1 MRSPTVTD
9 SNGKPPA
16 GLLQGTVADL
26 GSYDECLD
34 VVVRDLYGD
43 VDFTGQYC
51 SLFVNPRGVPFL
63 KKMISKFQEKGELLG
78 AYNPLNWL
86 NQDLFF
92 GIQLGTCIPSK
103 CTGGEL
109 RHMAATLLHRY
120 GFHTVVR
127 GCEVKDKG
135 PLTVTQRGILMF
147 IGVLSVILVLGTA
160 YDIVRYYLPNE
171 KQKKLPV
178 LLTKLLVSF
187 SVVSNTKMLLT
198 TKAASGSDSVKL
210 RFIHGMR
217 FWSSSWVILGHTYFL
232 VSVTAL
238 GESLNI
244 VKYHQ
249 NPAFLMIANAYPC
262 IQSFLF
268 ISGFLVTFNVLKY
281 LKDYKKTLVIP
292 IVLLL
297 VRRYIRITA
306 PVMFVVA
313 IWLLFPLFAT
323 GPLYSEYKDVLFG
336 QCEKNWWRVLLHI
349 NNWIPFFDMCL
360 AHLWYVSVDWQI
372 YSVLWIIPMIMLRR
386 KKLGFALLFLVTL
399 ATSTLVAVQTK
410 MNHYGPTAIYT
421 DSNINKTVEAG
432 NDVYFKPF
440 AHAGAFCVGIAT
452 GYAVLA
458 FGAIKINW
466 LMQAAMWILSTVIAV
481 VVIFGPYRWY
491 TGAPYDSADAILYAA
506 THRTAWALSLGWMTY
521 ACATGRGGLINR
533 FLSWKAFIP
542 LSRLSFAAFLMQTL
556 VILSRTILTRERVHY
571 SHTSMIQDYMFAF
584 MMSYICAFLLFL
596 AFEAPVGNLE
606 KLLFVGNKKLASSS
620 QDSKCAENSQNG
632 NIPVPVE
639 VVTMPEHR
647 KRNGSCSITKND
659 SDSKSHL

>member
-1 MRSPTVTD
+1 VTD

-34 VVVRDLYGD
+34 VVVRDFYGD

-51 SLFVNPRGVPFL
+51 SLFINPRGVPFL
-63 KKMISKFQEKGELLG
+63 KKMIAKFQEKGELVG

-92 GIQLGTCIPSK
+92 GIQLGTCIPST
-103 CTGGEL
+103 CTGAEL

-135 PLTVTQRGILMF
+135 PLTATQRGILSVARPRLV
-147 IGVLSVILVLGTA
+147 GLSVLTHADHQGVIWH
-160 YDIVRYYLPNE
+160 VRASAA
-171 KQKKLPV
+171 
-178 LLTKLLVSF
+178 LLTKVLVSF

-198 TKAASGSDSVKL
+198 TKAAAGSDSVKL

-244 VKYHQ
+244 VKYHH

-268 ISGFLVTFNVLKY
+268 MSGFLVTYNVLKY
-281 LKDYKKTLVIP
+281 LKDYKKTLAVP
-292 IVLLL
+292 ILLLL
-297 VRRYIRITA
+297 VRRYVRYTP
-306 PVMFVVA
+306 PVMFIVA
-313 IWLLFPLFAT
+313 IWLLFPIFAT

-349 NNWIPFFDMCL
+349 NNWIPFFDMASCL

-372 YSVLWIIPMIMLRR
+372 YSVLWIIPMVMLKR
-386 KKLGFALLFLVTL
+386 KKLGFVLLFLVTL

-410 MNHYGPTAIYT
+410 INDYGPTAIYT

-458 FGAIKINW
+458 FGAIKINR
-466 LMQAAMWILSTVIAV
+466 LMQAAMWVLSAVIAT

-491 TGAPYDSADAILYAA
+491 TGAPYGTADAILYAA

-533 FLSWKAFIP
+533 FLGWKAFIP
-542 LSRLSFAAFLMQTL
+542 LSRLSFAAFLMQTI
-556 VILSRTILTRERVHY
+556 VILSRTILTRERIHY
-571 SHTSMIQDYMFAF
+571 SHTSM
-584 MMSYICAFLLFL
+584 
-596 AFEAPVGNLE
+596 
-606 KLLFVGNKKLASSS
+606 ASHSPGYH
-620 QDSKCAENSQNG
+620 DE
-632 NIPVPVE
+632 
-639 VVTMPEHR
+639 
-647 KRNGSCSITKND
+647 
-659 SDSKSHL
+659 